1 MSVAAS
7 RARHL
12 APALAMLAL
21 AAAVAWLGF
30 TREPAGAYL
39 FPRLISGVMLALA
52 SWNLARAALGPA
64 RAEAGTG
71 EGFDAGTLRRAG
83 PGVAVALAY
92 ALFAAKALGFYV
104 ASYLAFVALHALY
117 DRRPHDRIGSWAR
130 RFALAFAVLFV
141 VHALF
146 AWLLRVQTPRG
157 LFF

>member
-1 MSVAAS
+1 MSAAAS

-12 APALAMLAL
+12 APALAVLAL
-21 AAAVAWLGF
+21 AATVAWLSF

-52 SWNLARAALGPA
+52 SWSLARAALGLA
-64 RAEAGTG
+64 RTE
-71 EGFDAGTLRRAG
+71 EGLDAGALRRVG
-83 PGVAVALAY
+83 PGVVVALVY
-92 ALFAAKALGFYV
+92 TLFAAKALGFYV
-104 ASYLAFVALHALY
+104 ASWLAFVALHSLH
-117 DRRPHDRIGSWAR
+117 DPRPHDRIGSWAR